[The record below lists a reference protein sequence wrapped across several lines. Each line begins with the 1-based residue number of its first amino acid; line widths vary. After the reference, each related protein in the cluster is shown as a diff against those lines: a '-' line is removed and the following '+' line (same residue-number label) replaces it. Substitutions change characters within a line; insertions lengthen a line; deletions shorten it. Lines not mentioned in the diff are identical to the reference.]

1 MTERS
6 VSTMKTSG
14 NLNREAGILMPVS
27 MLNGPHG
34 IGDFGECARHFLR
47 STAKAG
53 FAIWQLL
60 PLNPLGYGNSPYRH
74 ILLLLEMKSIFL

>member
-1 MTERS
+1 
-6 VSTMKTSG
+6 MKTSG

-60 PLNPLGYGNSPYRH
+60 PLNPLGYGNSPYQPYSSFAGDE
-74 ILLLLEMKSIFL
+74 IYISLDELTKE